1 MQQWFKLRQIVD
13 EVHFKEESDCIVWQY
28 NSLGKYLVQILYAVI
43 NNREVRQVYTP
54 LVWKL
59 SVPSWLHIFFWLFAK
74 NKVLT
79 RDNLAKR
86 KKLDNMSC
94 LFCIESESVSHLFF
108 DCCVARVT
116 WEHISEVCG
125 KEIGTDFESVAN
137 MWLHDKKI
145 KTINICTTATLWA
158 I

>member
-1 MQQWFKLRQIVD
+1 MQQWFELRQIVD

-94 LFCIESESVSHLFF
+94 LFCIES
-108 DCCVARVT
+108 
-116 WEHISEVCG
+116 
-125 KEIGTDFESVAN
+125 
-137 MWLHDKKI
+137 
-145 KTINICTTATLWA
+145 
-158 I
+158 